1 MTDLVACLSTGKGT
15 WIPVIK
21 LINGESWERIFLIAT
36 DFARQNFKID
46 KNVEF
51 IVVDPEAPLKQM
63 VIDICNGFDGKISFA
78 DVALNLASGS
88 GKEHMAIISALL
100 RQGVG
105 IRLVYPGENSIEE
118 I

>member
-15 WIPVIK
+15 WTQVIK
-21 LINGESWERIFLIAT
+21 LINSESWEHIFLIAT
-36 DFARQNFKID
+36 DFARQNFQSD
-46 KNVEF
+46 KKVEF
-51 IVVDPEAPLKQM
+51 IVIDPEMPLKQM

-78 DVALNLASGS
+78 DVALNLASGT

-105 IRLVYPGENSIEE
+105 IRLVYAGENSVEE